1 MLGDPGE
8 TSRVGRCKQPLG
20 LRAARGGRLAPGD
33 GGGARLPMDDC
44 YRLPVAERA
53 AKYALL
59 SLSFGVLDPARF
71 ERAIGATLKE
81 VFSEGSPRR

>member
-1 MLGDPGE
+1 
-8 TSRVGRCKQPLG
+8 
-20 LRAARGGRLAPGD
+20 
-33 GGGARLPMDDC
+33 MDDC